1 MAVKLVTFDA
11 NSPKISIQHM
21 RSLRII
27 FSYIRKYPRLVT
39 GYFSLNILSATF
51 SLISLTMLAP
61 FLTLIFGLQQDG
73 EVSPSRFSIGEAS
86 DRFYAFL
93 TALTSS
99 DEGKIKA
106 LGIIC
111 IIVASAIL
119 LKNIFLY
126 FSLYLLTPIRNSI
139 INDMRTDMF
148 RKILELPVGFFN
160 EQRKGDIMSKL
171 TNDLQDVEFS
181 TISFLESFF
190 REPILISLYLFAMI
204 SLSPELSVFLLLF
217 LPIAGLIIGRIGR
230 SLKKVSTGVQIKL
243 GEILSTIEETLGG
256 IRVVKAFNA
265 ESQQLGRFK
274 RENSE
279 LFEIK
284 NRANR
289 RRDLAMP
296 VSETLGIL
304 AVCCVLY
311 YGGTLVLQNDFGLS
325 GPDFLTFIAIF
336 TQIINPLKAFSTASY
351 NIQKG
356 AASIE
361 RIQHLIQ
368 EEQAVKE
375 DNDPLPIQYFND
387 AIELRN
393 VVFAYPD
400 KTILNNI
407 NLTIKKG
414 QTIALVGSSGA
425 GKSTLADLIPRFH
438 DPSSGEVLIDGINIK
453 RFKLK
458 DLRNLMG
465 IVTQDPILFND
476 TVQANIALG
485 NENAE
490 ADKIVQAAK
499 IANAHGFIEKKEDGY
514 LTRVGDRG
522 SKLSGGER
530 QRVTI
535 ARAVLKNPPIMILD
549 EATSSL
555 DTESEKWV
563 QDAINNLM
571 KDRTSIIIAHR
582 LSTVR
587 HADEII
593 VLHEGQIAERGKHDE
608 LLMLNGIYSRLVNL
622 QEMK

>member
-1 MAVKLVTFDA
+1 MK
-11 NSPKISIQHM
+11 
-21 RSLRII
+21 SLSII
-27 FSYIRKYPRLVT
+27 FSYIKKYPKLVV
-39 GYFSLNILSATF
+39 GYLSLNIFSALF
-51 SLISLTMLAP
+51 SLVSLTMLAP
-61 FLTLIFGLQQDG
+61 FLTLIFGLGSQGGLQ
-73 EVSPSRFSIGEAS
+73 PSRFRMGALS
-86 DRFYAFL
+86 DWLYNNVG
-93 TALTSS
+93 ALAQT

-111 IIVASAIL
+111 TIVVLAIL
-119 LKNIFLY
+119 LKNICLY

-148 RKILELPVGFFN
+148 SKILELPVGFFN
-160 EQRKGDIMSKL
+160 DQRKGDIMSRL

-190 REPILISLYLFAMI
+190 REPILIVFYLFAMI
-204 SLSPELSVFLLLF
+204 NLSPELSLFLLLF
-217 LPIAGLIIGRIGR
+217 LPIAGLVIGRIGR

-265 ESQQLGRFK
+265 EQQQLRRFEK
-274 RENSE
+274 ENHE

-284 NRANR
+284 NKAIR

-311 YGGTLVLQNDFGLS
+311 YGGSLVLKNDFGLN

-351 NIQKG
+351 NIRRG

-361 RIQHLIQ
+361 RIQKLIK
-368 EEQAVKE
+368 EEESVKE
-375 DNDPLPIQYFND
+375 DPHPLSIEGFHES
-387 AIELRN
+387 IELKN
-393 VVFAYPD
+393 VCFSYPD
-400 KTILNNI
+400 KTILDNI

-438 DPSSGEVLIDGINIK
+438 DASAGEVLIDGVNIK

-465 IVTQDPILFND
+465 IVTQEPILFND
-476 TVQANIALG
+476 TVSANISLG
-485 NENAE
+485 NENAS
-490 ADKIVQAAK
+490 ADDIVKAAT
-499 IANAHGFIEKKEDGY
+499 IANAHEFISKKDNGY
-514 LTRVGDRG
+514 NTLVGDRG

-563 QDAINNLM
+563 QDAINHLM

-587 HADEII
+587 HADAIVVLQEGKISEIGT
-593 VLHEGQIAERGKHDE
+593 HEELMQI
-608 LLMLNGIYSRLVNL
+608 NGTYKRLVSL
-622 QEMK
+622 QEMR

>member
-1 MAVKLVTFDA
+1 MK
-11 NSPKISIQHM
+11 
-21 RSLRII
+21 SLGVI
-27 FSYIRKYPRLVT
+27 FNYIKKYPRMVT
-39 GYFSLNILSATF
+39 GYFILNILSAFF
-51 SLISLTMLAP
+51 SLISLAMLAP
-61 FLTLIFGLQQDG
+61 FLTLIFGLQQSDG
-73 EVSPSRFSIGEAS
+73 VQSSRFKLGELS
-86 DRFYAFL
+86 DQLYNTLSEL
-93 TALTSS
+93 TQTPEGRIQAL
-99 DEGKIKA
+99 A
-106 LGIIC
+106 IIC
-111 IIVASAIL
+111 IIVICSIV

-126 FSLYLLTPIRNSI
+126 SAMYVLTPIRNNI

-148 RKILELPVGFFN
+148 KKILELPVGFFN

-190 REPILISLYLFAMI
+190 REPILIALYLFAMI
-204 SLSPELSVFLLLF
+204 NLSPELSVFLLLF
-217 LPIAGLIIGRIGR
+217 LPLAGLIIGRIGR
-230 SLKKVSTGVQIKL
+230 SLKKVSNSVQIKL

-265 ESQQLGRFK
+265 ENQQLEKFK
-274 RENSE
+274 QENNQ
-279 LFEIK
+279 LLLIK
-284 NRANR
+284 NQTIR
-289 RRDLAMP
+289 RRDLASP
-296 VSETLGIL
+296 VSETLGIV

-311 YGGTLVLQNDFGLS
+311 YGGSLVLNKSFTLN

-361 RIQHLIQ
+361 RIQKLIK
-368 EEQAVKE
+368 EEQTVKE
-375 DNDPLPIQYFND
+375 NPNPVSIDTFND
-387 AIELRN
+387 SIELRD
-393 VVFAYPD
+393 VGFAYQD
-400 KTILNNI
+400 KIILNKI

-438 DPSSGEVLIDGINIK
+438 DATSGEVLIDGINIK
-453 RFKLK
+453 QYKMN

-476 TVQANIALG
+476 SIKANIALG
-485 NENAE
+485 NLQAPDEN
-490 ADKIVQAAK
+490 IIQAAK
-499 IANAHGFIEKKEDGY
+499 IANAHDFIQQKEETY
-514 LTRVGDRG
+514 HTLVGDRG
-522 SKLSGGER
+522 SKLSGGEK

-535 ARAVLKNPPIMILD
+535 ARAVLKNPPILILD

-563 QDAINNLM
+563 QDAINHLM

-593 VLHEGQIAERGKHDE
+593 VLDKGSIAERGKHEE
-608 LLMLNGIYSRLVNL
+608 LIAQNGIYCKLVAM
-622 QEMK
+622 QEMR

>member
-1 MAVKLVTFDA
+1 MK
-11 NSPKISIQHM
+11 
-21 RSLRII
+21 SLRII
-27 FSYIRKYPRLVT
+27 FSYIKKYPKLVI
-39 GYFSLNILSATF
+39 GYFSLNILSALF
-51 SLISLTMLAP
+51 SLISLAMLAP
-61 FLTLIFGLQQDG
+61 FLTLIFGLQGDG
-73 EVSPSRFSIGEAS
+73 GIQTSRFKLGNLSDLLYNQLTILTAS
-86 DRFYAFL
+86 DQR
-93 TALTSS
+93 
-99 DEGKIKA
+99 KIKA

-111 IIVASAIL
+111 IVLVTAIM
-119 LKNIFLY
+119 LKNLFLY

-148 RKILELPVGFFN
+148 RKILDLPVGFFN
-160 EQRKGDIMSKL
+160 EQRKGDIMSRL

-190 REPILISLYLFAMI
+190 REPILIAFYLFAMI
-204 SLSPELSVFLLLF
+204 NLSPELSVFLLLF
-217 LPIAGLIIGRIGR
+217 LPIAGLVIGRIGR
-230 SLKKVSTGVQIKL
+230 SLKKVSTGVQEKL

-265 ESQQLGRFK
+265 EGQQLSRFK
-274 RENSE
+274 KENLD
-279 LFEIK
+279 LFDIK
-284 NRANR
+284 NKANR
-289 RRDLAMP
+289 RRDLASP
-296 VSETLGIL
+296 VSETLGII
-304 AVCCVLY
+304 AVSCVLY
-311 YGGTLVLQNDFGLS
+311 YGGTLVLNHDFSLN

-336 TQIINPLKAFSTASY
+336 TQVINPLKAFSTASY

-361 RIQHLIQ
+361 RIQKLIM
-368 EEQAVKE
+368 EEQAVME
-375 DNDPLPIQYFND
+375 DPNPLPIESFNET
-387 AIELRN
+387 IELRD

-400 KTILNNI
+400 KSILNKI

-438 DPSSGEVLIDGINIK
+438 DATSGEVLIDGINIK
-453 RFKLK
+453 KYKIK

-465 IVTQDPILFND
+465 IVTQEPILFND
-476 TVQANIALG
+476 TIRANISLG
-485 NENAE
+485 NEKATIDE
-490 ADKIVQAAK
+490 IISAAS
-499 IANAHGFIEKKEDGY
+499 IANAHLFIENKEEGY
-514 LTRVGDRG
+514 ASLVGDRG

-530 QRVTI
+530 QRLTI
-535 ARAVLKNPPIMILD
+535 ARAVLKNPPILILD

-582 LSTVR
+582 LSTIR

-593 VLHEGQIAERGKHDE
+593 VLHEGMIAERGKHDD
-608 LLMLNGIYSRLVNL
+608 LIQLKGIYSKLVTM
-622 QEMK
+622 QQMH

>member
-1 MAVKLVTFDA
+1 MK
-11 NSPKISIQHM
+11 
-21 RSLRII
+21 SLRII
-27 FSYIRKYPRLVT
+27 FSYIKKYPKLVI
-39 GYFSLNILSATF
+39 GYFSLNILSALF
-51 SLISLTMLAP
+51 SLISLAMLAP
-61 FLTLIFGLQQDG
+61 FLTLIFGLQGDG
-73 EVSPSRFSIGEAS
+73 GIQTSRFKLGNLSDLLYNQLTILTAS
-86 DRFYAFL
+86 DQ
-93 TALTSS
+93 
-99 DEGKIKA
+99 GKIKA

-111 IIVASAIL
+111 IVLVTAIL
-119 LKNIFLY
+119 LKNLFLY

-148 RKILELPVGFFN
+148 RKILDLPVGFFN
-160 EQRKGDIMSKL
+160 EQRKGDIMSRL

-190 REPILISLYLFAMI
+190 REPILIAFYLFAMI

-217 LPIAGLIIGRIGR
+217 LPIAGLVIGRIGR
-230 SLKKVSTGVQIKL
+230 SLKKVSTGVQEKL

-265 ESQQLGRFK
+265 EGQQLRRFK
-274 RENSE
+274 KENLD
-279 LFEIK
+279 LFDIK
-284 NRANR
+284 NKANR
-289 RRDLAMP
+289 RRDLASP
-296 VSETLGIL
+296 VSETLGII
-304 AVCCVLY
+304 AVSCVLY
-311 YGGTLVLQNDFGLS
+311 YGGTLVLNHDFSLN

-361 RIQHLIQ
+361 RIQKLIM
-368 EEQAVKE
+368 EEQAVME
-375 DNDPLPIQYFND
+375 DPNPLPIESFNET
-387 AIELRN
+387 IELRD

-400 KTILNNI
+400 KSILNKI

-438 DPSSGEVLIDGINIK
+438 DATSGEVLIDGINIK
-453 RFKLK
+453 KYKIK

-465 IVTQDPILFND
+465 IVTQEPILFND
-476 TVQANIALG
+476 TIRANISLG
-485 NENAE
+485 NEKATIDE
-490 ADKIVQAAK
+490 IISAAS
-499 IANAHGFIEKKEDGY
+499 IANAHLFIENKEEGY
-514 LTRVGDRG
+514 ASLVGDRG

-530 QRVTI
+530 QRLTI
-535 ARAVLKNPPIMILD
+535 ARAVLKNPPILILD

-582 LSTVR
+582 LSTIR

-593 VLHEGQIAERGKHDE
+593 VLHEGMIAERGKHDE
-608 LLMLNGIYSRLVNL
+608 LIESKGIYSKLVTM
-622 QEMK
+622 QQMH